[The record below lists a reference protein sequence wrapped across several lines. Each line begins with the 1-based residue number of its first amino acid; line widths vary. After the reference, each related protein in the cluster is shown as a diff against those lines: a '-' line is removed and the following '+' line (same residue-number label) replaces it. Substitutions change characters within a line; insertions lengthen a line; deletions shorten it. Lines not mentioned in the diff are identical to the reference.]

1 MTTKYDD
8 VLYAADVY
16 RTANDSPFIG
26 LVAKARWNLE
36 NAITS
41 YAQAWS
47 DEQNVALLDQIKKI
61 KFTMSTCDESKGDL
75 ESKIIKLN
83 SEAHELSEKL
93 IKCRRENKELRAQCA
108 ARNKE
113 QNSLEEQRDHNAE
126 CCRIRDEKIKTMN
139 EALEAAR
146 LLCANLRNGGTGHMT
161 LVENFDKLDGA
172 ING

>member
-8 VLYAADVY
+8 VLKAADEY
-16 RTANDSPFIG
+16 RAADDSDLSHLGFNFSS
-26 LVAKARWNLE
+26 LSAKARWNLE
-36 NAITS
+36 NKITG
-41 YAQAWS
+41 YAQTWA
-47 DEQNVALLDQIKKI
+47 DEQKKEVQERYDARE
-61 KFTMSTCDESKGDL
+61 K
-75 ESKIIKLN
+75 
-83 SEAHELSEKL
+83 EAHELSEKL
-93 IKCRRENKELRAQCA
+93 IVCRRENKELRAQCA